1 MGSHLS
7 DVWFRTTDL
16 EVVSGS
22 GCIVRTA
29 DGQEY
34 LDFTAGIA
42 VASTGH
48 SHPRVVNAISEQAA
62 QIMHA
67 QANCYRSPLPET
79 LATRLA
85 QITPAGIDTFFF
97 SNSGAE
103 ATEAAV
109 KLARHATGRP
119 NVIVV
124 QGGFHGRTYLTMAM
138 TTSKVGVRARYQPLP
153 AGVFVTSF
161 PRPFAWGVDEATA
174 VERAL
179 ADLRLLL
186 ATQTSPAE
194 TAAFVIEPV
203 LGEGGY
209 LPAPVAF
216 MRGASEICAEHGILF
231 VADEV
236 QTGFART
243 GRMFAVEHGA
253 VRPDVMVM
261 AKGIAS
267 GFPISAIGARPDL
280 MDRWNRGAHGGTY
293 GANPIGCAAALAT
306 IDVILDELLVLRAAA
321 RGQQL
326 IDGLRALQS
335 RHTGLGD
342 VRGLGLM
349 VAAELTRADG
359 SPDAARTTA
368 VLEHCVREHH
378 VVLMSCGADAN
389 VVRFMPPLVVSEAEV
404 DEALAAFDAAL
415 AATSPGCG
423 PAPAPTRRVTR
434 APSPLRYTGANDRS
448 AGCRAI
454 QRCCRPTPHGAA
466 AQTNRPQ
473 RNRLLRGCTAPPPA
487 HSQWRCMTR
496 SKGRVA
502 VRGRGSPNDDGV
514 KS

>member
-1 MGSHLS
+1 MSSHLS

-22 GCIVRTA
+22 GCTVTTA
-29 DGQEY
+29 GGEEY

-48 SHPRVVNAISEQAA
+48 CHPRVVEAIARQAS
-62 QIMHA
+62 QFIHA
-67 QANCYRSPLPET
+67 QANCYRSPLPEE

-85 QITPAGIDTFFF
+85 QITPSAIDSFFF

-138 TTSKVGVRARYQPLP
+138 TTSKVGVRAGYQPLP
-153 AGVFVTSF
+153 AGVYVTAF
-161 PRPFAWGVDEATA
+161 PRPFAWKVSEAAA

-186 ATQTSPAE
+186 ATQTAPAE

-209 LPAPVAF
+209 LPAPAAYL
-216 MRGASEICAEHGILF
+216 RGAREICGEHGILF

-243 GRMFAVEHGA
+243 GRMFAVEHSG
-253 VRPDVMVM
+253 VQPDIMVM

-267 GFPISAIGARPDL
+267 GFPISAIGARAEL
-280 MDRWNRGAHGGTY
+280 MAHWNRGAHGGTY

-306 IDVILDELLVLRAAA
+306 IDVILDEQLVARSGA
-321 RGQQL
+321 RGGQL
-326 IDGLRALQS
+326 IEGLRALQT
-335 RHTGLGD
+335 RNPGVGD

-359 SPDAARTTA
+359 SPDASRTAA
-368 VLEHCVREHH
+368 VMEHCLLESHL
-378 VVLMSCGADAN
+378 VLMSCGADGN
-389 VVRFMPPLVVSEAEV
+389 VVRFMPPLVVSEQHIG
-404 DEALAAFDAAL
+404 EALNAFDKAL
-415 AATSPGCG
+415 AATS
-423 PAPAPTRRVTR
+423 
-434 APSPLRYTGANDRS
+434 
-448 AGCRAI
+448 
-454 QRCCRPTPHGAA
+454 
-466 AQTNRPQ
+466 
-473 RNRLLRGCTAPPPA
+473 
-487 HSQWRCMTR
+487 
-496 SKGRVA
+496 
-502 VRGRGSPNDDGV
+502 
-514 KS
+514 

>member
-1 MGSHLS
+1 MSSHLS

-16 EVVSGS
+16 EVVRGS
-22 GCIVRTA
+22 GCTVTTA
-29 DGQEY
+29 DGDEY

-48 SHPRVVNAISEQAA
+48 CHPRVVDAIAEQASR
-62 QIMHA
+62 IIHA
-67 QANCYRSPLPET
+67 QANCYRSPLPEE

-85 QITPAGIDTFFF
+85 QITPSRIDTFFL

-138 TTSKVGVRARYQPLP
+138 TTSKVGVRAGYEPLP

-161 PRPFAWGVDEATA
+161 PRPFAWKVDEATA

-186 ATQTSPAE
+186 ATQTAPSE
-194 TAAFVIEPV
+194 TAAFVMEPV

-209 LPAPVAF
+209 LPAPPAF
-216 MRGASEICAEHGILF
+216 VRGASEICAERDILF

-243 GRMFAVEHGA
+243 GRMFGIEHSG
-253 VRPDVMVM
+253 VQPDIMVM

-267 GFPISAIGARPDL
+267 GFPISAIGARADL
-280 MDRWNRGAHGGTY
+280 MAHWNRGAHGGTY

-306 IDVILDELLVLRAAA
+306 IDVILDEMLIVRSAA
-321 RGQQL
+321 RGLQL
-326 IDGLRALQS
+326 IEGLRALQS
-335 RHTGLGD
+335 RHPGVGD

-349 VAAELTRADG
+349 VAAELTHADR
-359 SPDAARTTA
+359 SPDAARTAA
-368 VLEHCVREHH
+368 VMDHCLRESNL
-378 VVLMSCGADAN
+378 VLMSCGADGN
-389 VVRFMPPLVVSEAEV
+389 VVRFMPPLVVSEEQIDDAV
-404 DEALAAFDAAL
+404 AAFDKAL
-415 AATSPGCG
+415 AATS
-423 PAPAPTRRVTR
+423 
-434 APSPLRYTGANDRS
+434 
-448 AGCRAI
+448 
-454 QRCCRPTPHGAA
+454 
-466 AQTNRPQ
+466 
-473 RNRLLRGCTAPPPA
+473 
-487 HSQWRCMTR
+487 
-496 SKGRVA
+496 
-502 VRGRGSPNDDGV
+502 
-514 KS
+514 